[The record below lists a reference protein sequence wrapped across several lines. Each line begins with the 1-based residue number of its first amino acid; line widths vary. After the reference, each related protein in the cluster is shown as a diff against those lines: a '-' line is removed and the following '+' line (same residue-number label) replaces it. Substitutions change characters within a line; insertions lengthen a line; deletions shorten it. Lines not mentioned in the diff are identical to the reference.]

1 MYLKKKNTIIRIQIP
16 KIMLQIFFT
25 QLPKG
30 QFNLRR
36 ATGNALAIQK
46 LENVQ

>member
-1 MYLKKKNTIIRIQIP
+1 MYTNSKNIVTD
-16 KIMLQIFFT
+16 FFT

-46 LENVQ
+46 LENII

>member
-1 MYLKKKNTIIRIQIP
+1 ML
-16 KIMLQIFFT
+16 LQIFFT

-30 QFNLRR
+30 QFKLGR

-46 LENVQ
+46 LENVQSV